1 MTRWLLPDGISDLL
15 PTQASALE
23 ALRRRLLDHYAACGY
38 EMVVPPLIEYLDALM
53 VASGSD
59 LDLKTFKLVDQ
70 VSGRTLGVRAD
81 ITPQV
86 ARIDAHLLQGRE
98 VTRLCYCAP
107 VLQARP
113 AGIGAS
119 REPIQIGAELYGVD
133 GPEADIEAIDTLLTS
148 LAIAGIAR
156 ARLDFS
162 DLRLVRL
169 VLNELADVDEAAL
182 FTAMRSRDLPTL
194 DSLLANSLR
203 ADSSSAGAAEA
214 IKGLARC
221 FGPVDSA
228 LSEARRLLAPW
239 PVAQVLLA
247 SLERVCS
254 APRVLRHLTHGI
266 EIGLDFADVPR
277 FRYHTGLG
285 FSAYVEGHAQAIGRG
300 GRYDGMGR
308 AFGRARSATGFSLD
322 LRELVGLGEHRAL
335 TPAILAPWSDDPALL
350 GRIDALRQAGEVV
363 VQALPG
369 QSPTE
374 PGERVDRLLQHTDGA
389 WRVVERRS

>member
-15 PTQASALE
+15 PTQAGALE
-23 ALRRRLLDHYAACGY
+23 SLRRQLLDHYAACGY
-38 EMVVPPLIEYLDALM
+38 EMVVPPLVEYLDALL

-107 VLQARP
+107 VLQARS
-113 AGIGAS
+113 AGLGAS

-133 GPEADIEAIDTLLTS
+133 GPEADIEAIDTLLRS
-148 LAIAGIAR
+148 LAIAGVAR
-156 ARLDFS
+156 ARLDLS
-162 DLRLVRL
+162 DLSLVRL
-169 VLNELADVDEAAL
+169 VLRDLPEIDEAAL
-182 FTAMRSRDLPTL
+182 FATMRSRDLPGL
-194 DSLLANSLR
+194 DSLLAG
-203 ADSSSAGAAEA
+203 ASSATAVAA

-221 FGPVDSA
+221 FGAVDVA
-228 LSEARRLLAPW
+228 LRDARALLAHW
-239 PVAQVLLA
+239 PQADALLA
-247 SLERVCS
+247 RLERVCGS
-254 APRVLRHLTHGI
+254 PRVLRHREAV

-300 GRYDGMGR
+300 GRYDGVGR
-308 AFGRARSATGFSLD
+308 MFGRARAATGFSLD
-322 LRELVGLGEHRAL
+322 LRELVALGEHRAL
-335 TPAILAPWSDDPALL
+335 APAILAPWSDDPALL
-350 GRIDALRQAGEVV
+350 ARIDELRLAGEVV
-363 VQALPG
+363 VQSMPG
-369 QSPTE
+369 QSPADA
-374 PGERVDRLLQHTDGA
+374 GKRIDRVLQHSNGA
-389 WRVVERRS
+389 WRVVDRQ

>member
-15 PTQASALE
+15 PTQAVALE
-23 ALRRRLLDHYAACGY
+23 ALRRRLLDHYASCGY
-38 EMVVPPLIEYLDALM
+38 ELVVPPLVEYLDALL

-107 VLQARP
+107 VLQARS
-113 AGIGAS
+113 AGLGAS
-119 REPIQIGAELYGVD
+119 REPIQIGAELYGID
-133 GPEADIEAIDTLLTS
+133 GPEADIEAIDTLLRS
-148 LAIAGIAR
+148 VAIAGVAR
-156 ARLDFS
+156 ARLDLS
-162 DLRLVRL
+162 DLSLVRL
-169 VLNELADVDEAAL
+169 VLRELPEIDETEL
-182 FTAMRSRDLPTL
+182 FTAMRSRDLPGL
-194 DSLLANSLR
+194 DDLL
-203 ADSSSAGAAEA
+203 GAASSVRAASA

-221 FGPVDSA
+221 FGEVDAA
-228 LSEARRLLAPW
+228 LAEAGSLLAHW
-239 PVAQVLLA
+239 PEAGALLA
-247 SLERVCS
+247 RLARVCAS
-254 APRVLRHLTHGI
+254 PRLSRHRDTV

-285 FSAYVEGHAQAIGRG
+285 FSVYVDGHAQAIGRG
-300 GRYDGMGR
+300 GRYDGVGR
-308 AFGRARSATGFSLD
+308 MFGRARAATGFSLD

-335 TPAILAPWSDDPALL
+335 ASAILAPWSDDPALL
-350 GRIDALRQAGEVV
+350 ARIDELRQSGEVV

-369 QSPTE
+369 QTPAES
-374 PGERVDRLLQHTDGA
+374 GKRVDRVLQHSNGA
-389 WRVVERRS
+389 WRVVDRQ

>member
-15 PTQASALE
+15 PSQAGALE

-70 VSGRTLGVRAD
+70 LSGRTLGVRAD

-113 AGIGAS
+113 AGLGAS
-119 REPIQIGAELYGVD
+119 REPIQIGAELYGVE
-133 GPEADIEAIDTLLTS
+133 GEQADIEAIDLLLAS
-148 LAIAGIAR
+148 LGIAGIVR
-156 ARLDFS
+156 ARLDLS
-162 DLRLVRL
+162 DLRLVQL
-169 VLNELADVDEAAL
+169 VLADLPGVDESAL
-182 FTAMRSRDLPTL
+182 FAAMRSRDLPGL
-194 DSLLANSLR
+194 DALLAN
-203 ADSSSAGAAEA
+203 ASSARAASA
-214 IKGLARC
+214 LKGLARC
-221 FGPVDSA
+221 FGQVDEV
-228 LSEARRLLAPW
+228 LSEASRLLAPW
-239 PVAQVLLA
+239 PQAEARLVQLA
-247 SLERVCS
+247 HICA
-254 APRVLRHLTHGI
+254 APRIRRHLSATGI

-285 FSAYVEGHAQAIGRG
+285 FSVYVEGHAQAIGRG
-300 GRYDGMGR
+300 GRYDGVGKV
-308 AFGRARSATGFSLD
+308 FGRARSATGFSLD
-322 LRELVGLGEHRAL
+322 LRELVGLGEHRPLA
-335 TPAILAPWSDDPALL
+335 PAILAPWSDDPALL
-350 GRIDALRQAGEVV
+350 ERIDALRQGGEVV

-369 QSPTE
+369 QSPNE
-374 PGERVDRLLQHTDGA
+374 PGKRVDRFLQHLDGA
-389 WRVVERRS
+389 WRVVERM